1 MSNLFNYIQNKNK
14 NMKLLEKSNGN
25 LARTPEEIE
34 QMIEN
39 ASEAY
44 AQFLTAVGFDYK
56 ADRQTVDTPRRV
68 AKAWLKDLIVGSVTD
83 EPNIT
88 VFPNDEGYD
97 GLVIQSGIPVV
108 SMCAHHNLA
117 FTGFATVAY
126 VPAENVIG
134 LSKLNRIVEWFGRRP
149 QMQESLTTQI
159 HGYVADKMQCESVAV
174 SIACKH
180 TCCSHRGIK
189 HGSVMTTNKFS
200 GVFMEKDNLI
210 REEFLHAI
218 EVNGA
223 KF

>member
-1 MSNLFNYIQNKNK
+1 ME
-14 NMKLLEKSNGN
+14 KLLKKSNGN

-34 QMIEN
+34 QMIDK
-39 ASEAY
+39 AAEAY
-44 AQFLTAVGFDYK
+44 GHFLNAVGFDYT
-56 ADRQTVDTPRRV
+56 ADRQTVDTPKRV
-68 AKAWLKDLIVGSVTD
+68 AKAWLKDLIVGSITD

-97 GLVIQSGIPVV
+97 GLVVQGGIPIV

-117 FTGFATVAY
+117 FTGYATVAY
-126 VPAENVIG
+126 IPQEHVIG
-134 LSKLNRIVEWFGRRP
+134 LSKLNRIVEWFARRP

-159 HGYVADKMQCESVAV
+159 HDYIADRMHCKSVAV

-180 TCCSHRGIK
+180 TCCSSRGIK
-189 HGSVMTTNKFS
+189 HGSIMTTNKFS

-218 EVNGA
+218 QLNGPEL
-223 KF
+223 K

>member
-1 MSNLFNYIQNKNK
+1 
-14 NMKLLEKSNGN
+14 MKLLTKSNGN
-25 LARTPEEIE
+25 LSRTPEEIE
-34 QMIEN
+34 QMIDK
-39 ASEAY
+39 AAEAY
-44 AQFLTAVGFDYK
+44 ASFLNAVGFDHT

-97 GLVIQSGIPVV
+97 GLVIQSGIPIT

-117 FTGFATVAY
+117 FTGYATVAY
-126 VPAENVIG
+126 VPGEMVIG
-134 LSKLNRIVEWFGRRP
+134 LSKLNRIVEWFARRP
-149 QMQESLTTQI
+149 QMQESLTQQI
-159 HGYVADKMQCESVAV
+159 HDYIAHKMDCKSVAV

-189 HGSVMTTNKFS
+189 HPSTMSTNKFS

-210 REEFLHAI
+210 REELLSAI
-218 EVNGA
+218 EMNGT

>member
-1 MSNLFNYIQNKNK
+1 MSI
-14 NMKLLEKSNGN
+14 KLLEKSNGS
-25 LARTPEEIE
+25 LPRTQEEINS
-34 QMIEN
+34 MIE
-39 ASEAY
+39 EAAIHY
-44 AQFLTAVGFDYK
+44 GNFLNAVGFDYK
-56 ADRQTVDTPRRV
+56 ADRQTIDTPMRV
-68 AKAWLKDLIVGSVTD
+68 SKAWLKDLIVGSVTD

-88 VFPNDEGYD
+88 VFPNDDGYD
-97 GLVIQSGIPVV
+97 GLVIQSGIPIV

-117 FTGFATVAY
+117 FTGYATVAY

-159 HGYVADKMQCESVAV
+159 HDYVADKMECGSVAV

>member
-1 MSNLFNYIQNKNK
+1 
-14 NMKLLEKSNGN
+14 MKLLTKSNGN

-34 QMIEN
+34 QMIDK
-39 ASEAY
+39 AATAY
-44 AQFLTAVGFDYK
+44 ASFLEAVGFDHT

-68 AKAWLKDLIVGSVTD
+68 AKAWLKDLIIGSVTN

-88 VFPNDEGYD
+88 TFPNDEGYD
-97 GLVIQSGIPVV
+97 GLVIQSGIPIT

-117 FTGFATVAY
+117 FTGYATVAY
-126 VPAENVIG
+126 VPGEMVIG
-134 LSKLNRIVEWFGRRP
+134 LSKLNRIVEWFARRP
-149 QMQESLTTQI
+149 QMQESLTQQI
-159 HGYVADKMQCESVAV
+159 HDYISHKMDCKSVAV

-189 HGSVMTTNKFS
+189 HPSTMSTNKFS

-210 REEFLHAI
+210 REELLSAI
-218 EVNGA
+218 EMNGT

>member
-1 MSNLFNYIQNKNK
+1 ME
-14 NMKLLEKSNGN
+14 LLKKSNGSM
-25 LARTPEEIE
+25 ARTPEEVE
-34 QMIEN
+34 QMIAKAAN
-39 ASEAY
+39 AY
-44 AQFLTAVGFDYK
+44 GQFLNAVGFDYT

-68 AKAWLKDLIVGSVTD
+68 AKAWLKDLIVGSISD

-88 VFPNDEGYD
+88 VFPNDEQYD
-97 GLVIQSGIPVV
+97 GLVIQSGIPIV

-117 FTGFATVAY
+117 FTGYATVAY
-126 VPAENVIG
+126 VPDENVIG
-134 LSKLNRIVEWFGRRP
+134 LSKLNRIVEWFSRRP

-159 HGYVADKMQCESVAV
+159 HDYIADKMECESVAV

-218 EVNGA
+218 EVNGTPL
-223 KF
+223 K